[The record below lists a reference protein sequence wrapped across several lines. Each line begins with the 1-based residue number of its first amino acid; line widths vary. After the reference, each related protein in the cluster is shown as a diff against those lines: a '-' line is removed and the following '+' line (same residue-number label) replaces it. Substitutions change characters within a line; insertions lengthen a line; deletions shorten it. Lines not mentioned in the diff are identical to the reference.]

1 MKLTEIL
8 LCIAI
13 FFIASTIFMESL
25 INVERNVSKSEQA
38 LKTMSSVLATDML
51 LRQKMRMI
59 DIPYWKRF
67 RNEYEQEKEKLL
79 IFAAENNIKL
89 VSVSPIYDE
98 KYKAEGIRIEW
109 VYDGKDYVTQEYIK
123 QRIIDEE

>member
-79 IFAAENNIKL
+79 IFAA
-89 VSVSPIYDE
+89 
-98 KYKAEGIRIEW
+98 
-109 VYDGKDYVTQEYIK
+109 
-123 QRIIDEE
+123 